1 MAVETAAVF
10 SAFTSTVG
18 TAVAP
23 MVQDVSN
30 VAAARTIMNTRRGDF
45 ETNMFFY
52 LHVFTVK
59 NEPEVPASEVLPV

>member
-30 VAAARTIMNTRRGDF
+30 VAAARTIMNTCRGDF